1 MTRPIVWALGTFASV
16 GLAVMGAGERLAS
29 LGLSGDRPP
38 REQGFVAR
46 NAATLPAAS
55 FEAGSRT
62 ETIAGDR
69 RGHFAVEGRVE
80 GTPVP
85 LMVDTGASLVVL
97 REEDAERIG
106 IHLRRSDFTGRSR
119 TANGT
124 GTYAPVTLR
133 RLSVGGIEIRDVEAA
148 IVPRGRL
155 GVNLL
160 GMSFLRR
167 LRSFDISGNRLTL
180 QG

>member
-29 LGLSGDRPP
+29 LGLSRGPP
-38 REQGFVAR
+38 RREPGFVAR
-46 NAATLPAAS
+46 PAATLPAARHAPQA
-55 FEAGSRT
+55 FQGRRPEAP
-62 ETIAGDR
+62 